1 MVVMVS
7 CISDLYIYMY
17 FGPWLGQEP
26 KMPSAKK
33 MLEVVASNPVA
44 QAQFFIVSMQLFLE
58 HVLGIM
64 PFDEQLCANGTRAG
78 CAWPDGAAATF
89 MGGSFPAI
97 YQLHGPIE
105 EQARLSVHPHI
116 VLHFVNRA
124 SSRWIKSIMRLET
137 AEVVLRKRD

>member
-1 MVVMVS
+1 M
-7 CISDLYIYMY
+7 YIYICTLA
-17 FGPWLGQEP
+17 LGLVRNR
-26 KMPSAKK
+26 KCLRRKRC
-33 MLEVVASNPVA
+33 LEVVASNPVA